1 MENKTDTKKKTTT
14 KTKTTKT
21 KTSKTDKPIT
31 LCNNTI
37 SPAVPL
43 SEIIANETSSLSD
56 KVNNINKF
64 NVNYVYLG
72 PDHKEPQYAHNGDIG
87 MDIVATGVEYNEEYD
102 CYIYHTGF
110 YAESLKKMTGC
121 FIMPRSSN
129 YKTDAYLCN
138 SIGLVDSFIYRGE
151 FCIIYKNR
159 TTLGQEIMDV
169 LFYGYLSLPF
179 YKRIFI
185 SFKKYVE
192 ENTDIVKATCL
203 EKAKNMVYAPYN
215 VGDRIAQL
223 VWVSFPEV
231 QMNRLDSVNE
241 LSVTERGSN
250 GFGSTGK

>member
-1 MENKTDTKKKTTT
+1 MENKTDTKKKTTKT
-14 KTKTTKT
+14 AKKTKPTEK
-21 KTSKTDKPIT
+21 IT
-31 LCNNTI
+31 LGNGNI
-37 SPAVPL
+37 SPVVPL

-64 NVNYVYLG
+64 DVNYVYLG
-72 PDHKEPQYAHNGDIG
+72 PDHKEPQYMHDGDIG
-87 MDIVATGVEYNEEYD
+87 MDIVATDVEYNEEYD

-179 YKRIFI
+179 YKRMFT

-192 ENTDIVKATCL
+192 ENTDVVKATCL
-203 EKAKNMVYAPYN
+203 ENAKNMVYAPYN
-215 VGDRIAQL
+215 IGDRIAQL
-223 VWVSFPEV
+223 VWISFPEV
-231 QMNRLDSVNE
+231 RMNRLDSVNE

-250 GFGSTGK
+250 GLGSTGK